1 MTLGSASEDAEM
13 AVSFSAIYRRA
24 EPAAGERRLLLAV
37 LEDGIRTLL
46 KHADATRGR
55 ARTLQREALAWLL
68 SDAHTD
74 VFAFASICEAL
85 EIDPGRL
92 RGQIPRARPP
102 SDTAGRAVLI
112 RRAQRE
118 DARRPVRPL
127 ALRSFSSSADATN
140 SITEMPVCTQ

>member
-1 MTLGSASEDAEM
+1 MTSAANAGTRSTRRGPAIGTPRMVTVGGAVEDAEM

-46 KHADATRGR
+46 KHADARRGR
-55 ARTLQREALAWLL
+55 ARTLKREALAWLL

-92 RGQIPRARPP
+92 RGQILAR
-102 SDTAGRAVLI
+102 
-112 RRAQRE
+112 
-118 DARRPVRPL
+118 VRP
-127 ALRSFSSSADATN
+127 SA
-140 SITEMPVCTQ
+140 PVGGLS

>member
-1 MTLGSASEDAEM
+1 MRGPAGGVMASAANAGTRSTRRGPAIGAPRMTFGSASEDAEM

-74 VFAFASICEAL
+74 VFTFASICEAL

-92 RGQIPRARPP
+92 RGQILAR
-102 SDTAGRAVLI
+102 
-112 RRAQRE
+112 
-118 DARRPVRPL
+118 VR
-127 ALRSFSSSADATN
+127 
-140 SITEMPVCTQ
+140 

>member
-1 MTLGSASEDAEM
+1 MAAFGSPMEDAET
-13 AVSFSAIYRRA
+13 AVSFSAVYRRA

-46 KHADATRGR
+46 KHAGATRGR

-92 RGQIPRARPP
+92 RGQILAR
-102 SDTAGRAVLI
+102 
-112 RRAQRE
+112 
-118 DARRPVRPL
+118 VRP
-127 ALRSFSSSADATN
+127 AA
-140 SITEMPVCTQ
+140 PVGSLS

>member
-1 MTLGSASEDAEM
+1 MASVVNGGTRSTRRGPVAGAPRTLPFGAPMEDAEM
-13 AVSFSAIYRRA
+13 AVSFGAVYRRA
-24 EPAAGERRLLLAV
+24 EPAEGERRLLLAV

-46 KHADATRGR
+46 KHAGATRGR

-92 RGQIPRARPP
+92 RGQVLAR
-102 SDTAGRAVLI
+102 V
-112 RRAQRE
+112 
-118 DARRPVRPL
+118 RPVTPVSGL
-127 ALRSFSSSADATN
+127 A
-140 SITEMPVCTQ
+140 

>member
-1 MTLGSASEDAEM
+1 MASAANAGTRSTRRGPAIGAPRMTFGSASEDAEM
-13 AVSFSAIYRRA
+13 AVSFSAVYRRA

-92 RGQIPRARPP
+92 RGQILAR
-102 SDTAGRAVLI
+102 
-112 RRAQRE
+112 
-118 DARRPVRPL
+118 VRP
-127 ALRSFSSSADATN
+127 ATPLGGL
-140 SITEMPVCTQ
+140 S